1 MNSLL
6 ARIQRKDADIL
17 MVFNSSIRCKLL
29 DYLMPAITYL
39 GSSIFGVIFCAGTL
53 FNRNLTIR
61 ILGEKVTIA
70 LILSS
75 LIARIIKISVN
86 RHRPYLI
93 LDNLNTRKIG
103 IDNYSFP
110 SGHTTAAF
118 CIAIMLGLTLSS
130 FSLLLILLA
139 LLVGI
144 SRMYLGVHY
153 PTDVFVGML
162 LGTITSL
169 LVYTIL

>member
-1 MNSLL
+1 MHSFL
-6 ARIQRKDADIL
+6 ARIQRKDAAIL
-17 MVFNSSIRCKLL
+17 MIFNSSIRCKLL
-29 DYLMPAITYL
+29 DYLMPAVTYL
-39 GSSIFGVIFCAGTL
+39 GSSIFGAIFCVFTL

-70 LILSS
+70 LILSF

-86 RHRPYLI
+86 RNRPYLI
-93 LDNLNTRKIG
+93 LKDLNTRKIG
-103 IDNYSFP
+103 TDNYSFP

-118 CIAIMLGLTLSS
+118 CIASMLALTLPE
-130 FSLLLILLA
+130 FSLLTILLA
-139 LLVGI
+139 VLVGI

-153 PTDVFVGML
+153 PTDVLVGMA
-162 LGTITSL
+162 LGTVSSL

>member
-1 MNSLL
+1 MNSIL

-17 MVFNSSIRCKLL
+17 RIFNSSIQCKLL

-39 GSSIFGVIFCAGTL
+39 GSSIFGVIFCAYTL
-53 FNRNLTIR
+53 FNRTLYVRT
-61 ILGEKVTIA
+61 LGIKVTIA
-70 LILSS
+70 LIVSS
-75 LIARIIKISVN
+75 LIVRIIKIRVN
-86 RHRPYLI
+86 RNRPYII
-93 LDNLNTRKIG
+93 LDNLNIRKIG

-118 CIAIMLGLTLSS
+118 CIAIMLVLSLSS
-130 FSLLLILLA
+130 FSLLPILLA

-153 PTDVFVGML
+153 PTDVFAGML
-162 LGTITSL
+162 LGTVTSL